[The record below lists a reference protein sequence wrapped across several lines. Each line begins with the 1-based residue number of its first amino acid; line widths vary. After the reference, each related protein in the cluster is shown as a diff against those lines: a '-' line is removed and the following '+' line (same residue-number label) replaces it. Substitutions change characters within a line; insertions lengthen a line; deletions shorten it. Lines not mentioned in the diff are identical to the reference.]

1 MTTDYLSNL
10 LFSSEYKSLF
20 ILIGLYFIKR
30 HVQRV
35 KCFIKPFTRLETSS
49 TFPNSHQ
56 KNSTEN
62 SAFEFQSIERI
73 FRLIECSFRS
83 IELESTSDRT
93 RQKLQDFFFTILIHR
108 AKTSTNRKNLIQ
120 NFHLE
125 NSEHEFS
132 LYETIF
138 SKFKQYYYN
147 ISLYILIHTTIR
159 LVTLL
164 LKELI
169 PHGFIIF
176 QDSDDDDVDDHTP
189 IAMNLLSENLHQ
201 EICSC

>member
-1 MTTDYLSNL
+1 MYREL
-10 LFSSEYKSLF
+10 
-20 ILIGLYFIKR
+20 
-30 HVQRV
+30 
-35 KCFIKPFTRLETSS
+35 KCFIKPFTRFETSS
-49 TFPNSHQ
+49 TFSNSHQ
-56 KNSTEN
+56 KNFAEN
-62 SAFEFQSIERI
+62 SIFEFRLFERF
-73 FRLIECSFRS
+73 FRSNECSFRLIKHKS
-83 IELESTSDRT
+83 NSDRT
-93 RQKLQDFFFTILIHR
+93 IQKLQDFFFTISIDR
-108 AKTSTNRKNLIQ
+108 AKVLTNRKNLIQ

-132 LYETIF
+132 LYGTIF

-176 QDSDDDDVDDHTP
+176 
-189 IAMNLLSENLHQ
+189 
-201 EICSC
+201 